1 MNLGLLDLPAPL
13 LDAFD
18 SVLSAVGLPALV
30 RMIIYAMASAWLGM
44 ILYRRFS
51 DQTALTELRQ
61 KVQASQRALA
71 LHAGDFAELRGLIR
85 NNFLL
90 SLRQLGLSLRPALLA
105 SLPLLFFMPWLS
117 NRFAFEP
124 AIAGAPINV
133 CAEPGSATSVLHW
146 QPSDAALIVDSGC
159 WQVKSPRAE
168 ASSEL
173 VDNTG
178 QSLLSIPDAQA
189 SGIKHKHIWLNYLI
203 GNPAGYLLN
212 DAPVQALH
220 IALPPLELIH
230 MGPGWMRGWEFS
242 YFLTV
247 FAVSIWLKLRWRLS

>member
-13 LDAFD
+13 LDTLD
-18 SVLSAVGLPALV
+18 SALTALALPTLV
-30 RMIIYAMASAWLGM
+30 RMIIYAIASAWLGM

-51 DQTALTELRQ
+51 DQAALTDLRQ

-71 LHAGDFAELRGLIR
+71 LHAGDFTELRGLIR

-105 SLPLLFFMPWLS
+105 SLPLLFLMPWLS

-124 AIAGAPINV
+124 PPTGASINV
-133 CAEPGSATSVLHW
+133 CAEPISAIPLLRW
-146 QPSDAALIVDSGC
+146 QPADTAIIIDSGC
-159 WQVKSPRAE
+159 WQVNSPRTA

-178 QSLLSIPDAQA
+178 RSLLSIPDAHT

-203 GNPAGYLLN
+203 GNPAGYLPD

-220 IALPPLELIH
+220 ITLPPRELIH
-230 MGPGWMRGWEFS
+230 LGPSWMRGWEFS
-242 YFLTV
+242 YFLIV
-247 FAVSIWLKLRWRLS
+247 FGASIWLKLRWRLS

>member
-13 LDAFD
+13 LDALD
-18 SVLSAVGLPALV
+18 SALIALALPTLA
-30 RMIIYAMASAWLGM
+30 RIIIYAFASAWLSM

-51 DQTALTELRQ
+51 DQAALSELRQ
-61 KVQASQRALA
+61 KVQVSQRALA
-71 LHAGDFAELRGLIR
+71 LHVGDFIELRGLIR

-105 SLPLLFFMPWLS
+105 SLPLLLVMPWLS

-124 AIAGAPINV
+124 PPTGTSINV
-133 CAEPGSATSVLHW
+133 CAEPSRATSLLHW
-146 QPSDAALIVDSGC
+146 QPADAAAMIDNGC
-159 WQVKSPRAE
+159 WQVKSPPAG

-173 VDNTG
+173 IDNSAR
-178 QSLLSIPDAQA
+178 SLLRIPDAYA

-203 GNPAGYLLN
+203 GNPAGYLPD
-212 DAPVQALH
+212 DAPLQALH
-220 IALPPLELIH
+220 IALPPRQLIQI
-230 MGPGWMRGWEFS
+230 GPGWIRGWEFS

-247 FAVSIWLKLRWRLS
+247 FGVSIWLKLRWRLS

>member
-18 SVLSAVGLPALV
+18 SVLAASGLPALA
-30 RMIIYAMASAWLGM
+30 RMIVYAIASAWLGM
-44 ILYRRFS
+44 VLYRRFS

-71 LHAGDFAELRGLIR
+71 LHGGDFTELRGLIH

-105 SLPLLFFMPWLS
+105 SLPLLFLMPWLS

-124 AIAGAPINV
+124 PPTGASINV
-133 CAEPGSATSVLHW
+133 CAEPSSATSVLHW
-146 QPSDAALIVDSGC
+146 QPSDAAIIIDSDC
-159 WQVKSPRAE
+159 WQVKSPRAG

-178 QSLLSIPDAQA
+178 RSLLSISDAYA

-203 GNPAGYLLN
+203 GNPAGYLPD
-212 DAPVQALH
+212 DAPLQALH
-220 IALPPLELIH
+220 IALPPRELIH
-230 MGPGWMRGWEFS
+230 IGPGWMRGWEFS
-242 YFLTV
+242 YFLIV